1 MTSIPFVIVRA
12 YRQQFKCSYLKNK
25 KLFLNCLLLSSNLD
39 QIFNALEKEMTF
51 IACVIPK
58 LRTAKDVVIEMFK
71 NPCFRK
77 PFKSQHVK
85 GSDTAEICMTALLTY
100 FSITLT
106 EIALE
111 NVCVSNMRNLKTVC

>member
-39 QIFNALEKEMTF
+39 QIFNTLEKEMTF

-71 NPCFRK
+71 NPCSENLSR
-77 PFKSQHVK
+77 VNLLK
-85 GSDTAEICMTALLTY
+85 GLTLLKY
-100 FSITLT
+100 
-106 EIALE
+106 
-111 NVCVSNMRNLKTVC
+111 V